1 MIYFQ
6 CDYAEGCHP
15 RIMQRMAQ
23 TNLEQSVGYGLDPI
37 CESARDRIRAACR
50 HPDAAVH
57 FLVGGTQ
64 ANLTVIAAV
73 LRPHQGALTADQGH
87 IACHETGAI
96 EATGHKALALTSR
109 DGKITAAQ
117 IEAACREHWDSE
129 VHEHMVQPGMVY
141 LSFPS
146 ECGTLYTK
154 AELTQISQACRR
166 NGLPLFLDGARL
178 GYGLTSTENDL
189 TLEDIAR
196 LCDVFYI
203 GGTKCGALM
212 GEAVVITNPAIARD
226 FRYFIKQRGGML
238 AKGRL
243 LGIQFDELFTDNL
256 YFDICRHA
264 NQLAME
270 IRQAFAGKGLPLYGH
285 SPTNQQ
291 FVELT
296 AAQIES
302 LSRDFVFET
311 WGPGSAGRT
320 VVRFCTSW
328 ATKRESVEA
337 LKAAVV
343 RLG

>member
-15 RIMQRMAQ
+15 RILERMAQ
-23 TNLEQSVGYGLDPI
+23 TNLTQTVGYGLDPI
-37 CESARDRIRAACR
+37 CKSARARIRAACNR
-50 HPDAAVH
+50 PDAAVH

-64 ANLTVIAAV
+64 ANLTVIASA
-73 LRPHQGALTADQGH
+73 LRPHQGVLTADQGH
-87 IACHETGAI
+87 IACHETGAV
-96 EATGHKALALTSR
+96 ESTGHKALTLTSR
-109 DGKITAAQ
+109 DGKITYAQ
-117 IEAACREHWDSE
+117 IEAACREHWHSE

-141 LSFPS
+141 LSFPT

-154 AELTQISQACRR
+154 SELTQISQTCRQY
-166 NGLPLFLDGARL
+166 GLPLFLDGARL

-189 TLEDIAR
+189 TLEDIAG

-226 FRYFIKQRGGML
+226 FRYAIKQRGGML

-270 IRQAFAGKGLPLYGH
+270 IRKVFADQGLPLYGH

-291 FVELT
+291 FVQLT
-296 AAQIES
+296 PAQIKR

-311 WGPGSAGRT
+311 WGPGSDGRT

-328 ATKRESVEA
+328 ATKRESVVA
-337 LKAAVV
+337 L
-343 RLG
+343 